1 MTYSNKHHK
10 YGAIAR
16 NFNNDCKEKINP
28 PTKTKMMLS
37 SSGTVD
43 SKCTIIFVRSPQI
56 GKVKTRLSKTF
67 GAETVLKIYK
77 SFVQDVIETVKKH
90 TDHIRI
96 SYYPMG
102 AGDEVWEWLGD
113 GFHYMPQEG
122 KHLGDRMRNAFTR
135 AFSDGFY
142 RVVLLGT
149 DIPDLPG
156 SIIDEAFSKLSCHPS
171 VIGPALDGGYY
182 LIGFQQENFI
192 PRAFDNIPWGTQHV
206 LNKTLS
212 VFKEAKQ
219 NIHILP
225 SWQDTDDYKDL
236 LALNKRIAE
245 EKTIAH
251 HSAGVLK
258 TILLR

>member
-1 MTYSNKHHK
+1 
-10 YGAIAR
+10 
-16 NFNNDCKEKINP
+16 
-28 PTKTKMMLS
+28 MLS
-37 SSGTVD
+37 SSRTVD
-43 SKCTIIFVRSPQI
+43 CKCTIIFVRSPQI
-56 GKVKTRLSKTF
+56 GKVKTRLSKTL

-77 SFVQDVIETVKKH
+77 AFGRDVIETVKKH

-102 AGDEVWEWLGD
+102 AGDEVKEWLGD

-135 AFSDGFY
+135 AFSDGFC

-156 SIIDEAFSKLSCHPS
+156 SIMDKAFSKLFCHPS

-182 LIGFQQENFI
+182 LIGCKEENYL
-192 PRAFDNIPWGTQHV
+192 PKAFDNMSWGAQHV

-219 NIHILP
+219 NIHILH
-225 SWQDTDDYKDL
+225 SWQDTDDYDDL
-236 LALNKRIAE
+236 LALHKRIAE
-245 EKTIAH
+245 EGTIAH
-251 HSAGVLK
+251 HTAGVLK
-258 TILLR
+258 TVPLR

>member
-1 MTYSNKHHK
+1 M
-10 YGAIAR
+10 R
-16 NFNNDCKEKINP
+16 F
-28 PTKTKMMLS
+28 

-56 GKVKTRLSKTF
+56 GKVKTRLSKTL
-67 GAETVLKIYK
+67 GAETVLKIHK
-77 SFVQDVIETVKKH
+77 AFGRDIIETVKKH

-96 SYYPMG
+96 SYYPMS
-102 AGDEVWEWLGD
+102 AGDKVREWLGD

-122 KHLGDRMRNAFTR
+122 KHLGDRMRNAFTY

-182 LIGFQQENFI
+182 LIGFQQEKFF
-192 PRAFDNIPWGTQHV
+192 PWAFDNIPWGTQHV

-225 SWQDTDDYKDL
+225 SWQDTDDYDDF
-236 LALNKRIAE
+236 LALHKRIINE
-245 EKTIAH
+245 ETVAH
-251 HSAGVLK
+251 HTAAALK
-258 TILLR
+258 AIFSS

>member
-1 MTYSNKHHK
+1 
-10 YGAIAR
+10 
-16 NFNNDCKEKINP
+16 
-28 PTKTKMMLS
+28 MMHS
-37 SSGTVD
+37 SSLTVD
-43 SKCTIIFVRSPQI
+43 YKCTIIFVRSPQI
-56 GKVKTRLSKTF
+56 GKENTRLSKTL

-96 SYYPMG
+96 SYYPKS
-102 AGDEVWEWLGD
+102 AGDEVREWLGD

-142 RVVLLGT
+142 RVVLLGA

-182 LIGFQQENFI
+182 LIGFQQEKFF

-206 LNKTLS
+206 LNQSLS
-212 VFKEAKQ
+212 VFKAAKQ

-225 SWQDTDDYKDL
+225 SWQDTDDYDDL
-236 LALNKRIAE
+236 LALYKRIINE
-245 EKTIAH
+245 ETVAH
-251 HSAGVLK
+251 RTATALK
-258 TILLR
+258 ALFST

>member
-1 MTYSNKHHK
+1 MFT
-10 YGAIAR
+10 
-16 NFNNDCKEKINP
+16 
-28 PTKTKMMLS
+28 
-37 SSGTVD
+37 
-43 SKCTIIFVRSPQI
+43 RSPEV
-56 GKVKTRLSKTF
+56 GKVKTRLS
-67 GAETVLKIYK
+67 ETLGTEVVLEIYK
-77 SFVQDVIETVKKH
+77 AFGRDVIETVKKH

-102 AGDEVWEWLGD
+102 TVGEVREWLGE
-113 GFHYMPQEG
+113 GFNYLPQKG
-122 KHLGDRMRNAFTR
+122 KNLGDRMRNAFTG
-135 AFSDGFY
+135 AFSDGFC

-182 LIGFQQENFI
+182 LIGFQQENFF
-192 PRAFDNIPWGTQHV
+192 PQAFDNMPWGTRHV

-212 VFKEAKQ
+212 VFKRVKQ

-225 SWQDTDDYKDL
+225 SWQDTDDYVDL
-236 LALNKRIAE
+236 LALHKRIT
-245 EKTIAH
+245 KGKNIAH

-258 TILLR
+258 AILLK